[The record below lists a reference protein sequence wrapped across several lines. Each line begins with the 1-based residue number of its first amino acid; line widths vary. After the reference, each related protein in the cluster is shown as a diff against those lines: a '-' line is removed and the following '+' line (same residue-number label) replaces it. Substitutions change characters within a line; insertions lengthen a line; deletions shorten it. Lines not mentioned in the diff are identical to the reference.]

1 MSKKTV
7 YGIGGFKPKSTGKN
21 IIEDADARSL
31 IEAQTERLDML
42 KDFCRKAILKDAP
55 EFKQRNAALG
65 LLEQSEVDAIS
76 AHLQTNMAKSEQKKQ
91 EVLKA
96 TNNDDVDAIGWTN

>member
-7 YGIGGFKPKSTGKN
+7 YGIGGFKPQVADRN
-21 IIEDADARSL
+21 IINDADERSL

-42 KDFCRKAILKDAP
+42 KDFCRKAILKSAP
-55 EFKQRNAALG
+55 EFKQRNASLG

-76 AHLQTNMAKSEQKKQ
+76 AHLQTNMAKYEQKKQ
-91 EVLKA
+91 EVLNA
-96 TNNDDVDAIGWTN
+96 TSNEDVDAIGWNN